1 MKKKKKKQETG
12 EFTADDRHHSQP
24 DPQHLRKGT
33 LDSVAIH
40 GGRRRIRW
48 TVSVGHLHCCSVKV
62 GLDEGI
68 I

>member
-40 GGRRRIRW
+40 VGGGGGSGGQFQLGTYI
-48 TVSVGHLHCCSVKV
+48 VAA
-62 GLDEGI
+62 
-68 I
+68 